1 MLGVKLTVWRFRV
14 GASLGIR
21 TRNLRIKRPIP
32 LVHGVLYSPLTCGYV
47 QTSSI
52 RIAVSRPSIAEIVGR
67 IMGDG

>member
-1 MLGVKLTVWRFRV
+1 MRPSGFEPETC
-14 GASLGIR
+14 G
-21 TRNLRIKRPIP
+21 LRDRYPF
-32 LVHGVLYSPLTCGYV
+32 VHGVLYSPLTCGYV